1 MCGRNVPMSFC
12 CGSSVV
18 IFECRAGCYTQVL
31 DRLRDFRFF
40 RLDSCDEYRG
50 QMGIEVSEDW
60 WKLVKSWNERLG
72 KLGGW
77 RDADDQYALRVC
89 LSR

>member
-1 MCGRNVPMSFC
+1 MCGRNVPMLFC
-12 CGSSVV
+12 REIFVV
-18 IFECRAGCYTQVL
+18 IFECRTGCYTQVL
-31 DRLRDFRFF
+31 DRLGDFRFF
-40 RLDSCDEYRG
+40 RLDSCDEYRV
-50 QMGIEVSEDW
+50 QVEIEVSEDW

-72 KLGGW
+72 KIGRW